1 VSRAGPRL
9 GELTPSAATVRTA
22 SVDGYL
28 PARRITGSSL
38 SMFGQAIGELNPGQL
53 ILYPSMVGWRN
64 CFRMV
69 ESGNGHIDFVCVRF
83 CHKR

>member
-1 VSRAGPRL
+1 
-9 GELTPSAATVRTA
+9 
-22 SVDGYL
+22 
-28 PARRITGSSL
+28 
-38 SMFGQAIGELNPGQL
+38 MFGQAIGELNPGQS

-69 ESGNGHIDFVCVRF
+69 KTGNGHIDFVCVRF

>member
-1 VSRAGPRL
+1 M
-9 GELTPSAATVRTA
+9 RTT
-22 SVDGYL
+22 SFDGYL
-28 PARRITGSSL
+28 PARSITGSSL
-38 SMFGQAIGELNPGQL
+38 SMFGQAIGELNPGQS

-69 ESGNGHIDFVCVRF
+69 KTGNGHIDFVCVRF